1 MELCILLGT
10 QGKIPEVIFHR
21 SSQVMSSETQMEH
34 DLMMGL
40 DENNSADDP
49 SKVQL
54 ILLMVNK

>member
-1 MELCILLGT
+1 
-10 QGKIPEVIFHR
+10 
-21 SSQVMSSETQMEH
+21 MSSETQMEH